1 MATAKQ
7 LCYARGLCDIDMIAG
22 PSEIMIISD
31 ANSNPV
37 HLAADLLSQAEHD
50 RLSSAWLAVTDASL
64 ARKVAA
70 EVERQ
75 LKLLPREEI
84 ARTSIEQNGRILVV
98 DSLETAAR
106 LADEIAPEH
115 LELCVDDPFG
125 LLPMV
130 HNAGSVFLGRS
141 CPEPL
146 GDYLAGPNHTLPT
159 SGTARYS
166 SPLGVDDF
174 CRRSSYLY
182 YTPEALEKVSGD
194 VMRFARREGLD
205 AHANAVA
212 VRMED
217 RS

>member
-1 MATAKQ
+1 M
-7 LCYARGLCDIDMIAG
+7 
-22 PSEIMIISD
+22 
-31 ANSNPV
+31 
-37 HLAADLLSQAEHD
+37 
-50 RLSSAWLAVTDASL
+50 
-64 ARKVAA
+64 
-70 EVERQ
+70 
-75 LKLLPREEI
+75 
-84 ARTSIEQNGRILVV
+84 
-98 DSLETAAR
+98 
-106 LADEIAPEH
+106 
-115 LELCVDDPFG
+115 DDPFG

-182 YTPEALEKVSGD
+182 YTPAALEKVSGD

-212 VRMED
+212 VRMEG

>member
-1 MATAKQ
+1 M
-7 LCYARGLCDIDMIAG
+7 
-22 PSEIMIISD
+22 
-31 ANSNPV
+31 
-37 HLAADLLSQAEHD
+37 
-50 RLSSAWLAVTDASL
+50 TDASL

-182 YTPEALEKVSGD
+182 YTPAALEKVSGD

-212 VRMED
+212 VRMEG